1 MHWCKK
7 TGDGSSFA
15 CRNIL
20 FRQMNEEPSPVYNFC
35 LQDFLRIQET
45 EPAVSAFI
53 IEVVVIIVV
62 AVPVFVVIVVRV
74 DLAL

>member
-1 MHWCKK
+1 MRWCKK
-7 TGDGSSFA
+7 TGDGSSLA

-20 FRQMNEEPSPVYNFC
+20 FRQMNEEPSPVYSSC
-35 LQDFLRIQET
+35 LQNFLRIQET
-45 EPAVSAFI
+45 EAAVSAFI
-53 IEVVVIIVV
+53 IEVVIIIV